1 MDLLT
6 IHEQH
11 RLSPGQTVN
20 LADIPTSGKV
30 YFDDKILGKKTLKK
44 LREELIEWQV
54 RFYAEGKRK
63 LLVIFQALD
72 AGGKDGTT
80 RAVFEGVNPQG
91 VQVSSFKAPTKE
103 ELSRDFLWRVHQ
115 KVPAAGMIGVFN
127 RSHYED
133 VLVVRVEQLVP
144 EEVWRPRYDQINEF
158 EKLLAD
164 TGTTILKFYLHIS
177 SEEQKKGF
185 QDRVTDPTKRWKF
198 SPEDLKKREDWDD
211 YWAAYDEA
219 LAHCTTSWA
228 PWYVVPADQN
238 WYRNLVV
245 ANAIV
250 ATMRQLDPQ
259 YPVPDV
265 DWDNVEIS

>member
-11 RLSPGQTVN
+11 RLSPGQRVT
-20 LADIPTSGKV
+20 LAALSTSGKD
-30 YFDDKILGKKTLKK
+30 YFDDKNLGKKTLKE

-63 LLVIFQALD
+63 LLVVFQALD

-91 VQVSSFKAPTKE
+91 VQVSSFKAPSKE

-115 KVPAAGMIGVFN
+115 RVPAAGMIGVFN

-144 EEVWRPRYDQINEF
+144 EEVWRPRYQQINEF

-164 TGTTILKFYLHIS
+164 SGTTILKFYLHIS

-185 QDRVTDPTKRWKF
+185 QDRLTDPTKRWKF
-198 SPEDLKKREDWDD
+198 SPEDLKKREDWDA

-219 LAHCTTSWA
+219 LTRCTTPWA

-245 ANAIV
+245 ASAIV

-259 YPVPDV
+259 YPIPEV
-265 DWDNVEIS
+265 DWDNVEIT

>member
-11 RLSPGQTVN
+11 RLSPGQPVN
-20 LADIPTSGKV
+20 LAELSTSGKD
-30 YFDDKILGKKTLKK
+30 YFDDKKLGKKTLKK

-63 LLVIFQALD
+63 LLVVFQALD

-115 KVPAAGMIGVFN
+115 RVPASGMIGVFN

-144 EEVWRPRYDQINEF
+144 EAVWRPRYDQINEF

-185 QDRVTDPTKRWKF
+185 QDRLADPTKRWKF
-198 SPEDLKKREDWDD
+198 SPEDLKKREDWDA

-219 LAHCTTSWA
+219 LTRCTTSWA

-259 YPVPDV
+259 YPMPEV
-265 DWDNVEIS
+265 DLEGIEIT

>member
-1 MDLLT
+1 MDPLT

-11 RLSPGQTVN
+11 RLSPGQSVN

-30 YFDDKILGKKTLKK
+30 YFDDKDLGKKALKR

-63 LLVIFQALD
+63 LLVVFQALD

-103 ELSRDFLWRVHQ
+103 ELAHDYLWRVHK
-115 KVPAAGMIGVFN
+115 KVPGTGMIGVFN

-133 VLVVRVEQLVP
+133 VLVVRVENLVP
-144 EEVWRPRYDQINEF
+144 EAVWRPRYEQINNF

-177 SEEQKKGF
+177 SEKQKESF
-185 QDRVTDPTKRWKF
+185 QERLTDPTKHWKF
-198 SPEDLKKREDWDD
+198 SAEDLKKRKDWDA
-211 YWAAYDEA
+211 YWEAYGEA
-219 LAHCTTSWA
+219 LARCTTSYA
-228 PWYVVPADQN
+228 PWYIVPADQN

-245 ANAIV
+245 ASATV

-259 YPVPDV
+259 YPIPESDL
-265 DWDNVEIS
+265 DKIEIT